1 MKPKPKPPEVYV
13 QRSRFGKRGPAVMAS
28 HFATGTPGKETGSHD
43 DALVGAIMELRPATA
58 TDGAHVV
65 IRRPLKVKLGD
76 LVSLEQFK
84 SCLSGF
90 HPC

>member
-28 HFATGTPGKETGSHD
+28 PFATSTPGQETGSHD
-43 DALVGAIMELRPATA
+43 EAEPA
-58 TDGAHVV
+58 GAH
-65 IRRPLKVKLGD
+65 LNVKLGD

-84 SCLSGF
+84 QGRK
-90 HPC
+90 